1 MFAAALS
8 TCLAPPQGEGR
19 RPSDTDGLFN
29 PQSEESAMYQR
40 ILVPIDG
47 SPTAR
52 RGLDEAI
59 RLAKLTQ
66 GRLRVF
72 HAIDD
77 LSFALAVDAY
87 GYAGDLLKVLREN
100 GDRLLE
106 EARDSAKTAGIGVET
121 VLCDRRSGP
130 VHELVAQ
137 EAATWPAA
145 LIVLGTHGR
154 RGVGRAIMGSCA
166 EHILRYAP
174 VPVLLVRAPEAQS
187 KPEAEK
193 PLRVHLPTGALA
205 FE

>member
-1 MFAAALS
+1 
-8 TCLAPPQGEGR
+8 
-19 RPSDTDGLFN
+19 
-29 PQSEESAMYQR
+29 MYQR

-47 SPTAR
+47 SPTAQ

-66 GRLRVF
+66 GRLRVL
-72 HAIDD
+72 HAIDE
-77 LSFALAVDAY
+77 LSFAFAVDAY

-100 GDRLLE
+100 GDRLLG
-106 EARDSAKTAGIGVET
+106 EAKASAKMAGVEADT
-121 VLCDRRSGP
+121 VLCDRLSGP

-137 EAATWPAA
+137 EAAKWPAD

-154 RGVGRAIMGSCA
+154 RGVGRAVMGSSA

-174 VPVLLVRAPEAQS
+174 VPVLLVRAPEIES
-187 KPEAEK
+187 KPEVEEE
-193 PLRVHLPTGALA
+193 PLRVRLPTGALA